1 MKIKATL
8 VAVAAG
14 LLLVGGY
21 SLAQNKIPESRWETV
36 EADEKVAHQ
45 LDVNN
50 ITKPDEK
57 GDFYFQTRTIFL
69 EPIQIDDKGTKV
81 VATIMLAKASCFFG
95 KSVIIKDVSMSDKG
109 QKILENFMSKEDKP
123 STPAEGSVHEMV
135 LTKVCGKQQKGV
147 TT

>member
-1 MKIKATL
+1 MKIKATF
-8 VAVAAG
+8 VAVAVG

-21 SLAQNKIPESRWETV
+21 SLAQNKSSESKWVTV
-36 EADEKVAHQ
+36 ETDEKVAHQ

-57 GDFYFQTRTIFL
+57 GDFYFQTRTIFI

-95 KSVIIKDVSMSDKG
+95 KSIIIRDVSMSDKG
-109 QKILENFMSKEDKP
+109 QKILENFMSKDDKL
-123 STPAEGSVHEMV
+123 STPAEGSIHSMV
-135 LTKVCGKQQKGV
+135 MTRVCGKSQKSV